1 MAKEPDC
8 TKGYGARKLVYS
20 LQQRFVGLSKDKIQV
35 IFNCD
40 KCDYRQNL
48 RILNRAK
55 LKPIRGMWCLYQTSR
70 SSYGYGNYKSQWSFL
85 SIDICYQSWMCS
97 VGLYGASFNNQC
109 QCYPRR
115 RLVPVNW
122 RHTTSVWHL
131 SSTAQLS
138 FRVDKKIAQSMQT
151 CCAGSF
157 TKNVFTQN
165 GIIVTLLKQKWTDV
179 AKNLPTTYSML
190 SERTFHTISSW
201 IWTILSLF

>member
-1 MAKEPDC
+1 MDMATIKAN
-8 TKGYGARKLVYS
+8 GAFYRSIFVISHGCVQLVCMVQA
-20 LQQRFVGLSKDKIQV
+20 L
-35 IFNCD
+35 
-40 KCDYRQNL
+40 
-48 RILNRAK
+48 
-55 LKPIRGMWCLYQTSR
+55 
-70 SSYGYGNYKSQWSFL
+70 
-85 SIDICYQSWMCS
+85 
-97 VGLYGASFNNQC
+97 NNQC

-122 RHTTSVWHL
+122 CHTTSVWHL
-131 SSTAQLS
+131 SSAAQLS

-165 GIIVTLLKQKWTDV
+165 WIIVTLLKQKWTDV

>member
-55 LKPIRGMWCLYQTSR
+55 LKPIRGMRCLYQTSR

-97 VGLYGASFNNQC
+97 VGLYGAVSV
-109 QCYPRR
+109 
-115 RLVPVNW
+115 LSSE
-122 RHTTSVWHL
+122 TTSSRQLTSHDQCLASVF
-131 SSTAQLS
+131 SCTA
-138 FRVDKKIAQSMQT
+138 
-151 CCAGSF
+151 
-157 TKNVFTQN
+157 
-165 GIIVTLLKQKWTDV
+165 
-179 AKNLPTTYSML
+179 
-190 SERTFHTISSW
+190 
-201 IWTILSLF
+201 